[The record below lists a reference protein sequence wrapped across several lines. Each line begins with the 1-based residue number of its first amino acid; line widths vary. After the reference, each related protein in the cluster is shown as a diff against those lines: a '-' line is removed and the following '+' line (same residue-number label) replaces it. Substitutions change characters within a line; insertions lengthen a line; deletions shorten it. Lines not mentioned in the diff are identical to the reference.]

1 MASRS
6 EVTSMHSM
14 PRWSA
19 IGTLALYMILVAFG
33 NITDFD
39 TKQQFVKHAL
49 AVDTTN
55 LGQPPGT
62 GCSLQASCLR
72 PAW

>member
-1 MASRS
+1 
-6 EVTSMHSM
+6 
-14 PRWSA
+14 
-19 IGTLALYMILVAFG
+19 MIIVAFG

-39 TKQQFVKHAL
+39 TNQQFVKHVL

>member
-1 MASRS
+1 
-6 EVTSMHSM
+6 MHSM

-33 NITDFD
+33 TIADFD
-39 TKQQFVKHAL
+39 TYQQFVKHLL

-62 GCSLQASCLR
+62 GCSYAR
-72 PAW
+72 RG